1 MRNCYHINNGSS
13 IPSMQNQ
20 ATILVIEDNLTN
32 LKIIAHIL
40 IAAGYNVLTEVEGL
54 NVIEKVNSTIPDLI
68 LLDIILPEISGFEIC
83 QQLQADPFTGSIPI
97 IFMTALIESGD
108 KIKGLSLGAVDYITK
123 PFQKEELL
131 ARVRTHLHLRQL
143 SKTLEIQ
150 NQELIKTTKELEN
163 KSAELKESLVKE
175 KELNLLKSRFITM
188 ASHEFR
194 TPLTIIS
201 SSSAILEKFS
211 NRLTEDKKNKHLQTI
226 QNSIKH
232 ITQILDDVLMISR
245 SESENIELRLESLD
259 IIVFCSHLKE
269 QIEISNPQYR
279 IDFLWYLDEEII
291 DNSFMVQLD
300 KNRLQQVLINILNN
314 AIKYSP
320 NHNVVKFILY
330 KENNQLIFEISD
342 SGIGIPEADQANLFD
357 SFHRGSNISNISGT
371 GLGLS
376 IVKKYLDLLQGE
388 IKFKSRVGEGTT
400 FTVSI
405 PCKQL
410 QD

>member
-108 KIKGLSLGAVDYITK
+108 KIRGLSLGAVDYITK

-245 SESENIELRLESLD
+245 SESENIELR
-259 IIVFCSHLKE
+259 
-269 QIEISNPQYR
+269 
-279 IDFLWYLDEEII
+279 
-291 DNSFMVQLD
+291 
-300 KNRLQQVLINILNN
+300 
-314 AIKYSP
+314 
-320 NHNVVKFILY
+320 
-330 KENNQLIFEISD
+330 
-342 SGIGIPEADQANLFD
+342 
-357 SFHRGSNISNISGT
+357 
-371 GLGLS
+371 
-376 IVKKYLDLLQGE
+376 
-388 IKFKSRVGEGTT
+388 
-400 FTVSI
+400 
-405 PCKQL
+405 
-410 QD
+410 

>member
-1 MRNCYHINNGSS
+1 
-13 IPSMQNQ
+13 MQNQ

-83 QQLQADPFTGSIPI
+83 QQLQADPFTQSIPI
-97 IFMTALIESGD
+97 IFMTALIENGD

-188 ASHEFR
+188 VSHEFR

-226 QNSIKH
+226 QNSIQH
-232 ITQILDDVLMISR
+232 ITEILDDVLMISW
-245 SESENIELRLESLD
+245 SEPENIELRLESLD
-259 IIVFCSHLKE
+259 IIVFCGDLKE

-279 IDFLWYLDEEII
+279 IDFLWYSDEEII

-300 KNRLQQVLINILNN
+300 KKRLQQVLMNILSN

-320 NHNVVKFILY
+320 DHNVVKFILY

-388 IKFKSRVGEGTT
+388 IKFKSRVGKGTT